1 MNSTLRQLAIGVAGG
16 LIVVLIMAIWGWI
29 SGGGLVHVL
38 GGLTVSGL
46 DEQLEKVHTQITE
59 ANQKT
64 VSIFNEELEKIRTQT
79 TEANQRTRSVEI
91 GPGEAK
97 DLDTPYQATS
107 AGFVTATAETGGA
120 GRCILY
126 GYAAADSRSLN
137 SPRNPRYLRAVS
149 SLQYAP
155 GGTVHGRPTENVHPY
170 LPLSSF
176 AFPVRKGEFWT
187 VIGCDQYHEEF
198 KAQQKTS
205 IKFYALELYEGGN
218 DALD

>member
-1 MNSTLRQLAIGVAGG
+1 MNSTLKQLAIGVTGG
-16 LIVVLIMAIWGWI
+16 LIVILVMAIWGWV

-38 GGLTVSGL
+38 GGLTVSM
-46 DEQLEKVHTQITE
+46 
-59 ANQKT
+59 
-64 VSIFNEELEKIRTQT
+64 FNEELEKIRTQT

-91 GPGEAK
+91 GLGEAK

-120 GRCILY
+120 GRCLLY

-155 GGTVHGRPTENVHPY
+155 GGTVHGRPTEVVHPY
-170 LPLSSF
+170 VPLGSIT
-176 AFPVRKGEFWT
+176 FPVRKGEFWT

-198 KAQQKTS
+198 RAQQKTS
-205 IKFYALELYEGGN
+205 VKFYALELYEGRD